1 MSQEKRDWRELC
13 RAIVNEQDS
22 DKLADLARHLLDVLD
37 EHVTGTCEGVA
48 QRKAIRFSGH
58 QFGSREEAN

>member
-22 DKLADLARHLLDVLD
+22 DRLAELAKRLLTALD
-37 EHVTGTCEGVA
+37 EHAAGMREGVA
-48 QRKAIRFSGH
+48 HSKPARLSGNPPGP
-58 QFGSREEAN
+58 QEERN